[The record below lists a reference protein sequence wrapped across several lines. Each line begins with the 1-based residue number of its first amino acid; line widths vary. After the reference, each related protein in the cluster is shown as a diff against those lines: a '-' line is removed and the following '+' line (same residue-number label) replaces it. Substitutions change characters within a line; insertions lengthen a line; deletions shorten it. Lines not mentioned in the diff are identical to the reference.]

1 MLGIEH
7 LPCVNYVNIGIIIRI
22 VGTFIMF
29 YLIVKYCNYDVDNN
43 KTLEEKQKTLEEKQ
57 EYGKGNWKYIA
68 LAIIIFVLD
77 EFDTRWPLGMMVKP
91 KCPKTFHYQITDK
104 INDSLTY
111 LAAWYYFNL
120 DNLFLFFALF
130 RIIGVV
136 FFALTRNATYLITMP
151 DFNKEYLV
159 YLFFFG
165 SNMNYLWFFII
176 LKIGFEY
183 YHHTIVN
190 KRYY

>member
-1 MLGIEH
+1 MLGLEK
-7 LPCVNYVNIGIIIRI
+7 LSCFNYVNIGIIVRI
-22 VGTFIMF
+22 VGTIIVF
-29 YLIVKYCNYDVDNN
+29 YLMVKYCDFD
-43 KTLEEKQKTLEEKQ
+43 KREKQK
-57 EYGKGNWKYIA
+57 YGKGNWKYIA

-77 EFDTRWPLGMMVKP
+77 GFDARWPLGLMVKP

-130 RIIGVV
+130 RIVGVV
-136 FFALTRNATYLITMP
+136 FFALTKNATYLITMP

-159 YLFFFG
+159 YLFCFG

-176 LKIGFEY
+176 LKIVFEY
-183 YHHTIVN
+183 YHHTIIN

>member
-7 LPCVNYVNIGIIIRI
+7 LSCFNYVNIGIIVRI
-22 VGTFIMF
+22 VATIIVF
-29 YLIVKYCNYDVDNN
+29 YLIVKYSNFN
-43 KTLEEKQKTLEEKQ
+43 KREKQTLEDKQK
-57 EYGKGNWKYIA
+57 YGKGNWKYIA
-68 LAIIIFVLD
+68 LVIIIFVLD
-77 EFDTRWPLGMMVKP
+77 GFDDRWPLGIIVKSN
-91 KCPKTFHYQITDK
+91 CPKTFYYQITDK
-104 INDSLTY
+104 IYDSLTY

-130 RIIGVV
+130 RIVGVV
-136 FFALTRNATYLITMP
+136 IFALTRNATYLISMF

-165 SNMNYLWFFII
+165 SNMNYLWLFII

>member
-1 MLGIEH
+1 MLEIENMS
-7 LPCVNYVNIGIIIRI
+7 CFNYVNIGIIVRI
-22 VGTFIMF
+22 VGTIIVF
-29 YLIVKYCNYDVDNN
+29 YLIVKYCDYD
-43 KTLEEKQKTLEEKQ
+43 KREKQTLHEKQ

-68 LAIIIFVLD
+68 LAITIFLLD
-77 EFDTRWPLGMMVKP
+77 EIDGRWPLGIMVKP
-91 KCPKTFHYQITDK
+91 KCPKTFWYQITDK

-130 RIIGVV
+130 RIVGVV
-136 FFALTRNATYLITMP
+136 FFALTRNATYLISMF

-159 YLFFFG
+159 YLFLFG
-165 SNMNYLWFFII
+165 SNMNYLWLFII